1 MAITIATWNV
11 NSILA
16 RLPTA
21 LEVLGAINADV
32 VCLQELKCEDGRF
45 PSPEI
50 EALGYHVETLGQ
62 KTYNG
67 VAILTKLRVEEVV
80 RGLPGM
86 EGDAQAR
93 YLETVLAAPAG
104 PIRVAS
110 IYVPNGNPVAS
121 EKYPY
126 KLQFLDCLQ
135 RHAAALLAHEEPLIL
150 AGDYNIIP
158 GEADCHDPKAWEG
171 DALFRPETRAAWRRL
186 LNLGLTDA
194 FAQADGRAHSY
205 SFWDYQGGAWPKD
218 HGIRIDH
225 LLLSPQ
231 AADRL
236 DGARIH
242 RTARGMDKP
251 SDHVPV
257 LGDFT
262 L

>member
-1 MAITIATWNV
+1 LAVTIATWNV

-21 LEVLGAINADV
+21 LAVLQEVNADV
-32 VCLQELKCEDGRF
+32 VCLQELKCEDARF
-45 PSPEI
+45 PRLEI

-67 VAILTKLRVEEVV
+67 VAILTKLRVEEVR

-86 EGDAQAR
+86 AEDPQAR
-93 YLETVLAAPAG
+93 YLEVVLAAPSG

-110 IYVPNGNPVAS
+110 IYAPNGNPVDS

-126 KLQFLDCLQ
+126 KLQFLDCLH
-135 RHAAALLAHEEPLIL
+135 RHAVELLAYEEPLIL

-158 GEADCHDPKAWEG
+158 GPDDCHDPKAWEG

-186 LNLGLTDA
+186 IYLGLTDA

-205 SFWDYQGGAWPKD
+205 SFWDYQAGAWPKD

-225 LLLSPQ
+225 LLLSAQ
-231 AADRL
+231 AGDRL
-236 DGARIH
+236 ESARIH
-242 RTARGMDKP
+242 RAARGMEKP

-257 LGDFT
+257 LGVFT